1 MEFYSIKQR
10 RYDGNENPDHRFSI
24 TKKKTEISMERK
36 YSKLFA
42 CELLVVA
49 L

>member
-1 MEFYSIKQR
+1 MKQR
-10 RYDGNENPDHRFSI
+10 KYDGNEKTDHRFSI
-24 TKKKTEISMERK
+24 IKKKTEISMGRK

-42 CELLVVA
+42 CELLVVT